1 MNARGALAL
10 MGLVGSL
17 AVEAHDARPNTVRVT
32 ETAEN
37 TYAVSWKVPATLA
50 ADALPMPTLPAD
62 CEALQPPAWRASGD
76 AYAGEQT
83 LQCRQALAGRTV
95 GIAYPTVNPSLRTIY
110 KVEFATGEEHVR
122 ILGPAEYEWT
132 IPATPEPFAV
142 AVEYTQHGV
151 VHIWIGADHL
161 LFVACLLFIARTPRR
176 LLLTITG
183 FTLAHSVTLALSV
196 LDVVR
201 IPTPPVEAVIALSVV
216 FLAVEI
222 ARGDTRS
229 LTHRTP
235 VVVSVA
241 FGLLH
246 GFGFATVLREVGLP
260 PSDLPLALLFFNIGV
275 EVGQVLFVAAVFVGY
290 QGLRFLGRRW
300 PSAHAFGAARLAMTA
315 SYAIGA
321 VAAFWVIDR
330 VVGFWG

>member
-1 MNARGALAL
+1 VNARNAIAW

-32 ETAEN
+32 ETLAD
-37 TYAVSWKVPATLA
+37 TYTVTWKVPASLPS
-50 ADALPMPTLPAD
+50 DALPLPTLPAD
-62 CEALQPPAWRASGD
+62 CEALQPPAWRSSGG
-76 AYAGEQT
+76 AYTGEQT
-83 LQCRQALAGRTV
+83 YRCREGLAGRSV
-95 GIAYPTVNPSLRTIY
+95 GIAYPTINPSLRTIY

-132 IPATPEPFAV
+132 VPATPEPFAV
-142 AVEYTQHGV
+142 AVEYTRHGV

-183 FTLAHSVTLALSV
+183 FTLAHSVTLALAV

-201 IPTPPVEAVIALSVV
+201 IPSPPVEAVIALSVV

-222 ARGDTRS
+222 ARGDTGS
-229 LTHRTP
+229 LTHRAP

-246 GFGFATVLREVGLP
+246 GFGFATVLRDVGLP
-260 PSDLPLALLFFNIGV
+260 QSDLPLALLFFNVGV
-275 EVGQVLFVAAVFVGY
+275 EVGQVLFVAVVFVAY
-290 QGLRFLGRRW
+290 RVFEFLARRW
-300 PSAHAFGAARLAMTA
+300 VAGTIAWERLGLVS
-315 SYAIGA
+315 SYLVGA
-321 VAAFWVIDR
+321 VASYWVIDR
-330 VVGFWG
+330 VVGFWA